1 MISSN
6 IKDFKIFSN
15 MNQPWS
21 LFVGNTP
28 SQRNRG
34 CGDCSAGAAHLSW
47 LLEIHPVGGEMIY
60 YSHGIS
66 NHVYIC
72 MYTYYTKHIIHIKYL
87 SNIYYDIEDRYTIH
101 IKYIDNTYS
110 SSIPKKASLFC
121 NIISGNRNQLEH
133 RPHLPPHPGGE
144 C

>member
-1 MISSN
+1 MAYLI
-6 IKDFKIFSN
+6 
-15 MNQPWS
+15 MY
-21 LFVGNTP
+21 
-28 SQRNRG
+28 
-34 CGDCSAGAAHLSW
+34 
-47 LLEIHPVGGEMIY
+47 IY
-60 YSHGIS
+60 I
-66 NHVYIC
+66 YIC
-72 MYTYYTKHIIHIKYL
+72 MCTYYTKHIIHIKYL